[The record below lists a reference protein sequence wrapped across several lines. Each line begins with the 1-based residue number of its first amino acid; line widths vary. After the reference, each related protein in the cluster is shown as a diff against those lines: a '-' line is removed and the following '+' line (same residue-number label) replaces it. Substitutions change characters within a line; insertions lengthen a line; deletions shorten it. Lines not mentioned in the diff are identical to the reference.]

1 MTTFRAYLCYTT
13 RTKKTNL
20 ILCKDE
26 QLNGLLVL
34 FTSLKFTFRTE
45 KFCITISKTPEDG
58 QVVVVVVVVAPVV
71 AVVFIILHCSCL

>member
-26 QLNGLLVL
+26 QLSGLLVL
-34 FTSLKFTFRTE
+34 FTSLTFTFRTE

>member
-34 FTSLKFTFRTE
+34 FTSLTFTFRTE

>member
-34 FTSLKFTFRTE
+34 FTSLTFTFRTE
-45 KFCITISKTPEDG
+45 KFSITISKTPEDG

>member
-34 FTSLKFTFRTE
+34 FTSLTFIFRTD

-58 QVVVVVVVVAPVV
+58 QVVVVVAPVV